1 MAFGDRVHYGQIVKT
16 YNVVDLRKDP
26 AHRYSPGIVVS
37 VDRERI
43 TGQPA
48 TVSTSFVERQNLTLR
63 MGQRRFTRLTN
74 GFSKKLENHLA
85 AVDLF
90 VGHYNWNHRRRVR
103 LNDAGQTEQAWP
115 SPGHPHHQGAITAM

>member
-48 TVSTSFVERQNLTLR
+48 TVSTSFVER
-63 MGQRRFTRLTN
+63 
-74 GFSKKLENHLA
+74 
-85 AVDLF
+85 
-90 VGHYNWNHRRRVR
+90 